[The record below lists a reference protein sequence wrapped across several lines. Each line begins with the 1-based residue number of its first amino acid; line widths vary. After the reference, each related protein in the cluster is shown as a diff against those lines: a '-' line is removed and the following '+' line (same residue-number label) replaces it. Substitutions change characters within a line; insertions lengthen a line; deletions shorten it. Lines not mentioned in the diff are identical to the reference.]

1 MYGDIIGGAL
11 KFGASYI
18 GGKKRL
24 ARESEAKGLFDNAY
38 QGYMTQDI
46 SNTFANMEN
55 TMEDLTVNTQA
66 ADFAAANQAQG
77 LADTMGSLKQ
87 SAGSSGIAAL
97 AQSLANAQ
105 SQNAQ
110 QASASI
116 GQQESMN
123 QRLSAQQAGTLQSM
137 ERAGEERAMGRET
150 ERLGTDFGM
159 RQAEYASA
167 QADIR
172 AAEQARAAAIGQF
185 TGGVG
190 GVLGGLAGDPTAITV

>member
-24 ARESEAKGLFDNAY
+24 ARESEAKGLFDTAY

-55 TMEDLTVNTQA
+55 TMEDLTINTQA
-66 ADFAAANQAQG
+66 ADFAAAQQAQG
-77 LADTMGSLKQ
+77 MANTMGSLRQ

-105 SQNAQ
+105 AQNAQ
-110 QASASI
+110 QASVSI

-123 QRLSAQQAGTLQSM
+123 QRLAAQQAGRLQEA
-137 ERAGEERAMGRET
+137 ERLGEERAMGRET
-150 ERLGTDFGM
+150 ERLGTSLGM
-159 RQAEYASA
+159 QQAELASA

-172 AAEQARAAAIGQF
+172 AAQQARAAAIGQF
-185 TGGVG
+185 AGGVG
-190 GVLGGLAGDPTAITV
+190 GGMDFSKGIGLDNDK